1 MLCFDALKL
10 HAVGKVLIKIYFII
24 YGIYNIRYITIEYS
38 TKEFDCCSAIFR
50 KISIF
55 LLFAI
60 GMQGECERQ
69 SNYSICNI

>member
-1 MLCFDALKL
+1 M
-10 HAVGKVLIKIYFII
+10 H
-24 YGIYNIRYITIEYS
+24 GIYNIRYITIEYS
-38 TKEFDCCSAIFR
+38 TKEFDCYSAIFR

-60 GMQGECERQ
+60 GMQGECGRQ